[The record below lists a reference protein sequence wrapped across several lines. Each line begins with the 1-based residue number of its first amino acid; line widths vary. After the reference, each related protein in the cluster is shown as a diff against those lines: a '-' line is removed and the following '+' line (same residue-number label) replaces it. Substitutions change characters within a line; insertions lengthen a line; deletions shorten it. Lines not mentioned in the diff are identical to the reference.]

1 MLVWMAAISAFLA
14 MLLLTMAVG
23 AQRAS
28 PVRARVRTLTG
39 YSRERDE
46 DQRGPSFSERV
57 LLPFI
62 EGLGTTIAT
71 KLPAGIAARVREL
84 LLMAGQPFSLT
95 TFTSL
100 TALSGLGTSG
110 LMFAFVV
117 MVSGGIGPAQL
128 VALFAFFLLGLF
140 IPYFWLKKV
149 VGKRQNEVA
158 KNLPNA
164 LDLITTSVEAGLGLD
179 AAFAKV
185 AEKVPG
191 PFSEE
196 LAQAQREST
205 MGRSHRDALQ
215 DIIRRTGVPE
225 VASFINSVVHA
236 QATGSNIGEVLRTQ
250 ADQIRMKQ
258 RQRIEEEAQKMPIY
272 MTFPLILFL
281 LPSLFIVILGPAAIS
296 VLQNLGD

>member
-1 MLVWMAAISAFLA
+1 MLVGIAAISAFLA
-14 MLLLTMAVG
+14 ALLLTIALG
-23 AQRAS
+23 GQRS
-28 PVRARVRTLTG
+28 NPVQARVRTLTG
-39 YSRERDE
+39 YSRERGE
-46 DQRGPSFSERV
+46 DQRGPSFRERV
-57 LLPFI
+57 LLPFV
-62 EGLGTTIAT
+62 EGLGSTIAT
-71 KLPAGIAARVREL
+71 QLPAGIASRVREL

-95 TFTSL
+95 TFMSL
-100 TALSGLGTSG
+100 TALSGLGTAG
-110 LMFAFVV
+110 LMFEFVL
-117 MVSGGIGPAQL
+117 MVSGGFGLAQFVVL
-128 VALFAFFLLGLF
+128 LAFFLLGLF
-140 IPYFWLKKV
+140 IPYYWLKKV
-149 VGKRQNEVA
+149 VGTRQNEVA

-191 PFSEE
+191 PFSDE

-225 VASFINSVVHA
+225 VASFINSVIHA

-250 ADQIRMKQ
+250 AEQIRMKQ
-258 RQRIEEEAQKMPIY
+258 RQRVEQAAQKMPIW

-296 VLQNLGD
+296 VLQKLGD